1 MVPGAFESRSG
12 IWVNKLVT
20 KKLLVTRGIAT
31 RSKDP
36 TRGSWPYY

>member
-1 MVPGAFESRSG
+1 MKRDLNVTDA
-12 IWVNKLVT
+12 LVED
-20 KKLLVTRGIAT
+20 AT